1 MKKGLSVILVIA
13 LVASLAGV
21 LGACGGKGE
30 NDTTTESTEQTTASP
45 WKELL
50 EDFTNDYEDESY
62 TERTTD
68 EHYEQEYEALT
79 LPSANPTKA
88 ASANATTAA
97 TTKANATRVTTTKA
111 FMFTSPSQ
119 PSTTKKPGTTAAS
132 GSTTATTASTTTQA
146 TTVTDSTSMTDNIAE
161 TNVGFGGN
169 VTEGGTVSRPQVTY
183 LDKYVMDI
191 LAGNSYTVQA
201 EMKSEGIAIPYTFY
215 KDGNNGAFKG
225 RLGSFLGAEDM
236 PKLGGLD
243 EVRVVIKD
251 SKLYIAWATGYVQM
265 VDQDME
271 DVLNSMKDMDV
282 SKMFRTD
289 ALEYVGVVSGTGY
302 VCESYRIPEENLGY
316 SFYFTSNGIS
326 RVEVVDLE
334 TRQVVETTSI
344 SLKPG
349 VSDKNAFNLSGKKYT
364 MEEFEK
370 MFEGMAG

>member
-1 MKKGLSVILVIA
+1 MKKGLSVILIIA

-30 NDTTTESTEQTTASP
+30 NDATTESTEQTTASP
-45 WKELL
+45 WKDLL
-50 EDFTNDYEDESY
+50 EDFTYDYEDESY

-119 PSTTKKPGTTAAS
+119 PSTTKKTETTAAS
-132 GSTTATTASTTTQA
+132 GSTTATTASTTQA

-169 VTEGGTVSRPQVTY
+169 VTEGGSPSRPQVTY
-183 LDKYVMDI
+183 LDKYVVDV
-191 LAGNSYTVQA
+191 LAGSSYTLQV
-201 EMKSEGIAIPYTFY
+201 EMKAEGKAVPFTNY
-215 KDGNNGAFKG
+215 KDGSNSATKVRLSALAGA
-225 RLGSFLGAEDM
+225 DI

-251 SKLYIAWATGYVQM
+251 SKLYIAWAGGYVQM

-271 DVLNSMKDMDV
+271 DVLNSMKDMDIRE
-282 SKMFRTD
+282 MLRTD
-289 ALEYVGVVSGTGY
+289 ALEYVGAVSGTGY

-334 TRQVVETTSI
+334 TRQVVETMSI
-344 SLKPG
+344 SLKAG
-349 VSDKNAFNLSGKKYT
+349 VSDKNAFTLSGKKYT
-364 MEEFEK
+364 MEEFEQ